1 MNLLFDQNISYKIIS
16 KIDDIFPHAQHIKNV
31 GLADHSDS
39 DIWEYAM
46 NSNSCIVTF
55 DSDFYDLSIVRGTP
69 PKIIWL
75 RTGNMTTRS
84 IEEIIRSN
92 YELIA
97 EFLDNPDYDEI
108 SCLEIEK

>member
-55 DSDFYDLSIVRGTP
+55 DSDF
-69 PKIIWL
+69 
-75 RTGNMTTRS
+75 
-84 IEEIIRSN
+84 
-92 YELIA
+92 
-97 EFLDNPDYDEI
+97 
-108 SCLEIEK
+108 